1 MEFIRCIDPVQAMG
15 EEPTVYLIPLHRILR
30 IESNPEKQEF
40 EVVTPDCTY
49 SVPIQNEVGNA
60 WRFLEMSVVSFTGEY
75 LYEDQEEAI
84 ADGLD

>member
-15 EEPTVYLIPLHRILR
+15 EKPTIYLIPLHRILR
-30 IESNPEKQEF
+30 IERNPEKQEF

-49 SVPIQNEVGNA
+49 SVPILNEVGDA
-60 WRFLEMSVVSFTGEY
+60 GRFLELSVRSFTGEY